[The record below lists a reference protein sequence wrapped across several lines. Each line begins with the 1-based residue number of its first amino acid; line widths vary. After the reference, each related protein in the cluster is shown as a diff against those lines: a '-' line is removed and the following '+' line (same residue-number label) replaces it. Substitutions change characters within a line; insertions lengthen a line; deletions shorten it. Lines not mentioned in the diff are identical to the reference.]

1 VHAGTGNPADFTA
14 FLIRRAAGRRIAYPH
29 AEGVDPRLVA
39 SLADVARDLVA
50 VPVYRWTPVAPGP
63 ERVEA
68 AVFESPLAVDGW
80 MQSRDLSLV
89 VAAIG
94 PATAAALRRYG
105 HGPDVMVR
113 RPRFSVLAETLAS
126 ALIG

>member
-1 VHAGTGNPADFTA
+1 MAGK
-14 FLIRRAAGRRIAYPH
+14 RVAYPH
-29 AEGVDPRLVA
+29 VEGADPRLVV
-39 SLADVARDLVA
+39 SLADAAQTLVA
-50 VPVYRWTPVAPGP
+50 VPVFEWIPVAPAP
-63 ERVEA
+63 DAVEA

-89 VAAIG
+89 VAAVG

-113 RPRFSVLAETLAS
+113 RPRFGVLAETLART
-126 ALIG
+126 LIG